1 LEEIMSRTLVDIP
14 ANMLTQLTELA
25 RKLDISRAELMRKIL
40 STELQAIEAVLQ
52 EHYQADSMDKAM
64 ELHKQLLEEVALKLR
79 IQAHPLDAAFG
90 LWKDHAVDGV
100 EYQRKLRAEWDRDQ

>member
-1 LEEIMSRTLVDIP
+1 MSRTLVDIP

-64 ELHKQLLEEVALKLR
+64 ELHKHLLEEVVLKLR
-79 IQAHPLDAAFG
+79 IQADPLEAAFG